1 MLANF
6 KVNSNLTSKSPIQSD
21 RDLIGPPDSI
31 SNLRPI
37 IFAKSDRETELE
49 KKYRETR
56 EATQEWNQRFWTK
69 HNTNFSHERK
79 QFKELLKKEG
89 NNSVSADEMS
99 VFYKQFLDKNWQS
112 HLNYNIAWYKKNLHL
127 LLLEFRE
134 WMMGNPVAS
143 PQGMAVGA
151 TLVKAFRPN
160 F

>member
-1 MLANF
+1 MANINTYLRQLHLNNHARQF
-6 KVNSNLTSKSPIQSD
+6 CTKVNSNLTSKSPIQSD

-89 NNSVSADEMS
+89 NNSTL
-99 VFYKQFLDKNWQS
+99 FL
-112 HLNYNIAWYKKNLHL
+112 
-127 LLLEFRE
+127 
-134 WMMGNPVAS
+134 
-143 PQGMAVGA
+143 
-151 TLVKAFRPN
+151 
-160 F
+160 